1 MTDDEVPFCQVEP
14 VFFTT
19 RDADIHH
26 RKWKYMN
33 AAFSPRM
40 VQDLE
45 TYMDPNIRLLVG
57 HFEAFAA
64 KSGVVDFP
72 KWGMAGV
79 TLRYHKTS

>member
-1 MTDDEVPFCQVEP
+1 
-14 VFFTT
+14 
-19 RDADIHH
+19 
-26 RKWKYMN
+26 
-33 AAFSPRM
+33 M